1 MLSADRAPVV
11 TTAHPEP
18 ETGEK
23 TLVHL
28 VDNLSPYP
36 RYTMTENKNR
46 NLLDLARARL
56 VTHQAGQVRTC
67 LEALNEGQ
75 LWWRANE
82 ESNTIGNLVLHL
94 CGSTRFYIGHGV
106 GNSGYRRNRDAE
118 FAEQGPI
125 AKEALQAHF
134 DSAMAEADRVLVAFD
149 AERIDDTT
157 DRTGKPTT
165 YTELILNQLLHFTAH
180 TGQIVFATK
189 LIQAGVIHEV
199 WKTTPL
205 E

>member
-1 MLSADRAPVV
+1 
-11 TTAHPEP
+11 
-18 ETGEK
+18 
-23 TLVHL
+23 
-28 VDNLSPYP
+28 
-36 RYTMTENKNR
+36 MTETKNR
-46 NLLDLARARL
+46 TLLNIARARL

-67 LEALNEGQ
+67 LDALNDGQ

-82 ESNTIGNLVLHL
+82 ESNAIGNLVMHL

-106 GNSGYRRNRDAE
+106 GNNGYQRNRDAE
-118 FAEQGPI
+118 FAEQGPV
-125 AKEALQAHF
+125 AKEELQAHF
-134 DSAMAEADRVLVAFD
+134 DSTMVEADRVLAAFD
-149 AERIDDTT
+149 AVRMDETT
-157 DRTGKPTT
+157 DITGNEMTFG
-165 YTELILNQLLHFTAH
+165 ELILNQLLHFTAH